1 MVLKGIPK
9 ILSPDMLHAL
19 SSMGHGD
26 EIILADVNFPSDSMT
41 GGGAKL
47 IQSHGNDIPHLLEAI
62 LRFFP
67 LDTYNFN
74 PVLCMALAPRD
85 KNQGMQVRVTAK

>member
-9 ILSPDMLHAL
+9 ILSPDLLHAL

-26 EIILADVNFPSDSMT
+26 EIILADINFPSDSMCA
-41 GGGAKL
+41 GGAKL
-47 IQSHGNDIPHLLEAI
+47 IHCHGNGIPDLLEAI
-62 LRFFP
+62 LKFFP

-74 PVLCMALAPRD
+74 PVLCMSLVPRD
-85 KNQGMQVRVTAK
+85 KNAGMQVVAV